1 MKTNTYFKIIFMLS
15 LGGVLFAGYLSIVQI
30 VTGTCALN
38 EPCPYFLGYPACWY
52 GLVMFLSIFVF
63 NLVALLSRI
72 SFRTSLIFI
81 TIISFAGILFSGWL
95 SWGEIL
101 SWLNNA
107 ITYAMILPTCVYGL
121 IFYLA
126 IFILSVIQITKKQV

>member
-1 MKTNTYFKIIFMLS
+1 MKTNTYSKIIFVLA
-15 LGGVLFAGYLSIVQI
+15 LGGVLFAGYLTIVQI
-30 VTGTCALN
+30 ATGACALN

-63 NLVALLSRI
+63 NLIALLSRI
-72 SFRTSLIFI
+72 SFKTSLIFI

-95 SWGEIL
+95 SWGEIS

-107 ITYAMILPTCVYGL
+107 RTYAMILPTCVYGL
-121 IFYLA
+121 IFYMA